1 MKFFCN
7 KEYSFN
13 IQFPLFD
20 TNFKN
25 LSSLETYIKLQV
37 SN

>member
-7 KEYSFN
+7 KDYSFN

-20 TNFKN
+20 TNLLLPLK
-25 LSSLETYIKLQV
+25 TYIKLQV